1 MRVIRTFAFLDLC
14 GFTAYTEARGDEAA
28 VAVLAELR
36 ALLRAETASR
46 GVRVTK
52 WLGDGVMLSG
62 TDASPVLQCSAEV
75 RDAVAA
81 LSPLPLRGGLSEG
94 PVIMF
99 EGDDYIGAAANVA
112 ARLCRAA
119 RPNQLLAEAA
129 VIEPHADLL
138 ITRALPPI
146 DLRGLGEPV
155 AVREI
160 LGIRR
165 RPVAPVPGAIA
176 AA

>member
-1 MRVIRTFAFLDLC
+1 MRVVRTFAFLDLC

-28 VAVLAELR
+28 VAVLADLR
-36 ALLRAETASR
+36 ALLRSETASR

-62 TDASPVLQCSAEV
+62 TDAASVLQCSAEV

-81 LSPLPLRGGLSEG
+81 LSPLPLRGGLADG

-99 EGDDYIGAAANVA
+99 EGDAYVGAAANVA

-129 VIEPHADLL
+129 LVEPHSDLL
-138 ITRALPPI
+138 ISRALPDI

-165 RPVAPVPGAIA
+165 RRATPASGAIA